1 MLLKHGWEWGDVRF
15 GRAFGELHFS
25 SAQSPQHAQIWWPRL
40 LPATSC
46 AVVLE
51 PWTPLNSL
59 RAATKEPTREITSA
73 PWLRAKNNALMAN
86 AVLQQWGDHRGWAQL
101 PRSSRA
107 RQRARLRA
115 PGSQKLRASPRE
127 QTRRCCHLAC
137 GVSPAF
143 APPVLLLP
151 LLLLLLLPE
160 LPKLPEL
167 QQLRLNPML
176 LLPLQLLV
184 QAEASLPT
192 KLPKR
197 RRKRA

>member
-1 MLLKHGWEWGDVRF
+1 
-15 GRAFGELHFS
+15 
-25 SAQSPQHAQIWWPRL
+25 
-40 LPATSC
+40 
-46 AVVLE
+46 
-51 PWTPLNSL
+51 
-59 RAATKEPTREITSA
+59 
-73 PWLRAKNNALMAN
+73 
-86 AVLQQWGDHRGWAQL
+86 
-101 PRSSRA
+101 
-107 RQRARLRA
+107 
-115 PGSQKLRASPRE
+115 
-127 QTRRCCHLAC
+127 
-137 GVSPAF
+137 VSPAF